1 MRHLRSLL
9 GLMLCAVSVAGC
21 TSDAAPVP
29 APRPSLSTPLTSGSP
44 TGPSASPTPTPRET
58 PTETPP
64 PMPAAAKG
72 DGRAAAKAFVR
83 YYIDLINYA
92 GRTGDVRRLKA
103 RSGTDC
109 LSCMELVRLFS
120 MTYSQGG
127 YFHTRGWTPGV
138 LFVSPGRTSTD
149 WVGALEVIEHRVEW
163 QTSSTAPETSS
174 PNSKLNLR
182 LEFRVDDGQWSV
194 SKMTRS

>member
-1 MRHLRSLL
+1 VRHLRSLL

-44 TGPSASPTPTPRET
+44 TGPSATPTPTPRET

-83 YYIDLINYA
+83 YYIQTFNFA
-92 GRTGDVRRLKA
+92 EKTGRLAPLQKL
-103 RSGTDC
+103 SSTDC
-109 LSCMELVRLFS
+109 RACTRAIAFLKS
-120 MTYSQGG
+120 TYRQGG
-127 YFHTRGWTPGV
+127 EIRAGDGWTVRSLVVVPGETVV
-138 LFVSPGRTSTD
+138 LARLHED
-149 WVGALEVIEHRVEW
+149 RVRW
-163 QTSSTAPETSS
+163 STAPSAEPSFAEGHAFT
-174 PNSKLNLR
+174 
-182 LEFRVDDGQWSV
+182 LEIALERRAELWKVVEMEQKG
-194 SKMTRS
+194 

>member
-1 MRHLRSLL
+1 MRHLGSLL

-92 GRTGDVRRLKA
+92 GVTGDTAQLRQASATQCVSCRRLIQ
-103 RSGTDC
+103 
-109 LSCMELVRLFS
+109 LFDR
-120 MTYSQGG
+120 TYDRGG
-127 YFHTRGWTPGV
+127 YFRTAGWTV
-138 LFVSPGRTSTD
+138 RSMLVSPGNRVEIKIVAAEIRTS
-149 WVGALEVIEHRVEW
+149 EVSWRPSHR
-163 QTSSTAPETSS
+163 APEESAPGETIQYRIELLRSTSM
-174 PNSKLNLR
+174 
-182 LEFRVDDGQWSV
+182 RVTEL
-194 SKMTRS
+194 TRT